1 MNMIRNKILQLRK
14 DYGIS
19 WETWAEQSSRSVETL
34 KKQMNEEANPTLS
47 TLNGI
52 LAPLHATLEVMTD
65 SDKEQLA
72 QAEILRERVE
82 ALEKLLSDARND
94 RDILDRQISELT
106 KSNETMA
113 MQMGQQQKIITR
125 LEAMIDKK
133 EESIERKEVV
143 IARKDRVIS
152 DLLRKSGALT

>member
-1 MNMIRNKILQLRK
+1 MNMIRNKILLLRK
-14 DYGIS
+14 EYGIS

-34 KKQMNEEANPTLS
+34 KKQMTEEANPTLS

-65 SDKEQLA
+65 VEKEQLA
-72 QAEILRERVE
+72 QADILRDRVN
-82 ALEKLLSDARND
+82 ALEKLLSEARND

-113 MQMGQQQKIITR
+113 MQMQQQQKIITR
-125 LEAMIDKK
+125 LEQNIDKK
-133 EESIERKEVV
+133 EESIERKEAV
-143 IARKDRVIS
+143 IARKDGVIA
-152 DLLRKSGALT
+152 DLLRKAGVI